1 MSLAEVPRVRPF
13 GEPRDITMTNVT
25 FTWPRDDSSTPVV
38 DGVPVRS
45 AAATP
50 KNAFTLADLTLRF
63 PAGKLSLICGRL
75 GSGKSL
81 LLNGL
86 LGEADTLTGQ
96 VDTPRSAPDAMA
108 LFADSTVKDEDWIV
122 NDMVAY
128 VPQQAWLQNA
138 SIKDNIIFSS
148 PWNEKRYQEVLEAC
162 SLTTDLEILEDGDQ
176 TEIGEKGLNLSGG
189 QKARVSL
196 ARAVYSRAGTLLL
209 DDVLSAVD
217 AHTAHAIVEDCLN
230 GPILAG
236 RTILLVSHHTALVSP
251 VASYIVAL
259 ENGDV
264 KFSGTREDFVECGL
278 MKELDADE
286 NKPMESPIEELK
298 QSDLQNPALKRVASL
313 GGVKEASE
321 PNSETSSIAPEDEL
335 TLAGSSESDSD
346 AKKAKAPRKLIEDEK
361 RATGRIAWAVWRT
374 YFTVSPIQNEM
385 SRAEMAQA
393 LGGKVW
399 WPIFILS
406 LAMSMVVPLAE
417 KGWLQ

>member
-1 MSLAEVPRVRPF
+1 
-13 GEPRDITMTNVT
+13 
-25 FTWPRDDSSTPVV
+25 
-38 DGVPVRS
+38 
-45 AAATP
+45 
-50 KNAFTLADLTLRF
+50 
-63 PAGKLSLICGRL
+63 
-75 GSGKSL
+75 
-81 LLNGL
+81 
-86 LGEADTLTGQ
+86 
-96 VDTPRSAPDAMA
+96 
-108 LFADSTVKDEDWIV
+108 
-122 NDMVAY
+122 
-128 VPQQAWLQNA
+128 
-138 SIKDNIIFSS
+138 
-148 PWNEKRYQEVLEAC
+148 
-162 SLTTDLEILEDGDQ
+162 
-176 TEIGEKGLNLSGG
+176 
-189 QKARVSL
+189 
-196 ARAVYSRAGTLLL
+196 
-209 DDVLSAVD
+209 
-217 AHTAHAIVEDCLN
+217 
-230 GPILAG
+230 
-236 RTILLVSHHTALVSP
+236 

-335 TLAGSSESDSD
+335 TLAGSSDSDSD

-374 YFTVSPIQNEM
+374 YFTVSSTQNEM

-406 LAMSMVVPLAE
+406 LVMSMVVPLAE